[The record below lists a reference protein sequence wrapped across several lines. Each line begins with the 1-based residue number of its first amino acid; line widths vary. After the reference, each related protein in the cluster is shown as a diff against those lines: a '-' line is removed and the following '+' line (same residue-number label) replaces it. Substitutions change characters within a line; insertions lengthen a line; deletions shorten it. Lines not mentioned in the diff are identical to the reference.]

1 MKKRFTNTPVIL
13 TLKGEGSR
21 NGFTLMELLVYMM
34 IVGIIVLIAGNA
46 FTDSTKF
53 RIRTQNMLRATQEA
67 ENVATIFKAD
77 IAQMGAKS
85 SKEAGNAV
93 AGATYGDRFS
103 MVYDSVYM
111 DSKNETIDNRDSSSF
126 IITHDDNGFA
136 DLITR
141 RVRYDNLGHY
151 VAVEEINWFVDN
163 HSLKRSCRT
172 LAGTADE
179 GLCPGNKT
187 RAEAKGLAVEIA
199 SGVQVFE
206 VIPSKP
212 SIAIANEQVFPPNN
226 ETTFR
231 LVPRVEAGSIEG
243 LSVANNLGE
252 QNKGG
257 SGAALSLFFSNYDN
271 DTESIKDEA
280 DRRINQVFAIK
291 NDNTSDTW
299 KNLCTNF
306 GSISLE
312 KDQVYE
318 ISFNMPLPADQTDKS
333 LLFVPGKDHLSV
345 GFRNIETGDYPK
357 NEQRRLLDDFL
368 FFPPLDA
375 RNGEGKRIMRFTV
388 PENINGVCMAFT
400 FACYSPLVS
409 RGNLVIEDLKL
420 TKLAGANYDFDEPHF
435 NSELAANIKEK
446 KNVKA
451 LKLKLQIARG
461 GKAGL
466 AGETGEVTLVIPTP
480 SNGPRD

>member
-1 MKKRFTNTPVIL
+1 MKK
-13 TLKGEGSR
+13 
-21 NGFTLMELLVYMM
+21 GFTLMELLVYMA
-34 IVGIIVLIAGNA
+34 IVGIIVIVAGQA

-67 ENVATIFKAD
+67 ENVATVFKAD
-77 IAQMGAKS
+77 VAQMGAKS

-103 MVYDSVYM
+103 TVYDSVYM
-111 DSKNETIDNRDSSSF
+111 DPKNDVTAVRDSSSF
-126 IITHDDNGFA
+126 LISHDGSGFA
-136 DLITR
+136 DLLTR
-141 RVRYDNLGHY
+141 RVRYDNAGHY

-172 LAGTADE
+172 ILGAADD

-187 RAEAKGLAVEIA
+187 RDEAKALAVEIA
-199 SGVQVFE
+199 TGVQVFE
-206 VIPSKP
+206 VVPSKP
-212 SIAIANEQVFPPNN
+212 SIVIANEQVFPPNN
-226 ETTFR
+226 ETSFR

-243 LSVANNLGE
+243 LNVANNLGE

-271 DTESIKDEA
+271 DTESIKDAA

-291 NDNTSDTW
+291 NDNTNDTW
-299 KNLCTNF
+299 RNLCTSY

-375 RNGEGKRIMRFTV
+375 RNGDGKRVMRFTV

-409 RGNLVIEDLKL
+409 RGNLVIEDLRL

-435 NSELAANIKEK
+435 NSEAVGNKKEK

-451 LKLKLQIARG
+451 LRLELQIARG
-461 GKAGL
+461 GKAGQV
-466 AGETGEVTLVIPTP
+466 GETGEVTIVIPTP